1 MPRTLIVKL
10 IRLAIAPLVIAALL
24 PADAAATQLK
34 VATIAPEGSFWMQ
47 EARKG
52 AAEIAER
59 TSGRVE
65 LRFYPGGTMGDEQ
78 AVLRKMRIGQLHGG
92 VILSGSLA
100 ASAPDLE
107 IYNLPLLFR
116 SYAEVDHIREE
127 FDPILLEQ
135 VEQAGY
141 VSFGLIE
148 GGFAY
153 LMSTFPATSL
163 DDLKGRKAWLP
174 EGDVIAQAILEESGL
189 AAVPLPLSDVL
200 TGLQT
205 GLIDTIA
212 GPPVGAV
219 ALQWFTKAQYLA
231 EIPVMYTYGTI
242 VLSQRAMS
250 RLSDA
255 DAAVVRE
262 VMAKV
267 TRALDR
273 RTRTDNREALEALE
287 AQGVR
292 ITAVSERM
300 QVEWED
306 VAERSRSKLVDRMD
320 IDAKLLDAIERELS
334 TLRSATDG

>member
-1 MPRTLIVKL
+1 MPTTLRHLTIV
-10 IRLAIAPLVIAALL
+10 ALL
-24 PADAAATQLK
+24 CGGLLPTAGWATQLK
-34 VATIAPEGSFWMQ
+34 IATIAPEGSFWMQ

-52 AAEIAER
+52 AEEIAER
-59 TSGRVE
+59 TSGRVS

-100 ASAPDLE
+100 NSAPNLE

-116 SYAEVDHIREE
+116 SYAEVDHVREQ
-127 FDPILLEQ
+127 FDPLLLAQ
-135 VEQAGY
+135 VEDAGY

-153 LMSTFPATSL
+153 LMSTFQATSL
-163 DDLKGRKAWLP
+163 KDLKGKKAWLP
-174 EGDVIAQAILEESGL
+174 EGDIIAQAILEQSGL

-219 ALQWFTKAQYLA
+219 ALQWFTKAQYLV
-231 EIPVMYTYGTI
+231 EIPVMYTYGT
-242 VLSQRAMS
+242 VVFSRRAMA

-255 DAAVVRE
+255 DAAVVQE
-262 VMAKV
+262 VMTDV
-267 TRALDR
+267 TATLDQ
-273 RTRTDNREALEALE
+273 RTREDNRKALEALE

-292 ITAVSERM
+292 ISEVSQQM
-300 QVEWED
+300 QGEWEE
-306 VAERSRSKLVDRMD
+306 VAGKARQQLLERLKINRQLLEQIESALATFRAGAER
-320 IDAKLLDAIERELS
+320 
-334 TLRSATDG
+334 